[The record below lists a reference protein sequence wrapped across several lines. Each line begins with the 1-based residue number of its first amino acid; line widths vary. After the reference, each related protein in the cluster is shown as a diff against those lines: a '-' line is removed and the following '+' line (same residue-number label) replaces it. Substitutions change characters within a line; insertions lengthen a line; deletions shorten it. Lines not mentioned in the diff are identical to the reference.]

1 MLSDPM
7 LRILLLS
14 LSILVTACAA
24 TPPPED
30 VFRAAEDAIEA
41 AERAGAAELSPVELS
56 FARERLELAR
66 KAMENRK
73 YDAVFVAIEQSEIN
87 SELAIEQSRTVTE
100 RRRVNELRRS
110 NELLLEE
117 LQRIYGEVMQ

>member
-1 MLSDPM
+1 MS
-7 LRILLLS
+7 RILLLS
-14 LSILVTACAA
+14 LSVLVGACAA
-24 TPPPED
+24 APPPPE
-30 VFRAAEDAIEA
+30 VFRSAEDAIKA

-66 KAMENRK
+66 QAMENRK

-87 SELAIEQSRTVTE
+87 AELAIEQSRTVTE
-100 RRRVNELRRS
+100 RRRVNELRRA

-117 LQRIYGEVMQ
+117 LQGIYGEVIR